1 MIPDINLLLPKLEK
15 RTSNRT
21 TLWLG
26 VVIAVLIVTIF
37 GIYYFTLN
45 SEVQS
50 LRSQQQNLS
59 KEVDRYNKQM
69 TNFQNESQGS
79 YDQSVKFVE
88 SVSYPVTPIIDSI
101 ESHLESYEKL
111 TNITY
116 TESGVN
122 ITADFETLHGVSTY
136 VQNLM
141 TDKLYT
147 DVQVSS
153 VTSFDPDKKEYQN
166 ATASDLLVP
175 RYTATI
181 ELKLNQANLLAE
193 GERP

>member
-1 MIPDINLLLPKLEK
+1 MIPNINLLPKVEK
-15 RTSNRT
+15 STSNRT
-21 TLWLG
+21 MLWLG
-26 VVIAVLIVTIF
+26 VVIAVLIVTVF
-37 GIYYFTLN
+37 AIYYLTLN

-59 KEVDRYNKQM
+59 KEVDRYNEQI

-88 SVSYPVTPIIDSI
+88 SVSYPVTPIIDSL
-101 ESHLESYEKL
+101 EGHLESYEKL
-111 TNITY
+111 TNVTY

>member
-1 MIPDINLLLPKLEK
+1 MIPNINLLPKVEK

-21 TLWLG
+21 MLWLG
-26 VVIAVLIVTIF
+26 IVIALLIVTVF
-37 GIYYFTLN
+37 AIYYLTLK

-69 TNFQNESQGS
+69 TNFQSESQGS

-88 SVSYPVTPIIDSI
+88 SVSYPVTPIIDSL
-101 ESHLESYEKL
+101 EGHLESYEKL

-153 VTSFDPDKKEYQN
+153 VTSFEPDKKEYQN